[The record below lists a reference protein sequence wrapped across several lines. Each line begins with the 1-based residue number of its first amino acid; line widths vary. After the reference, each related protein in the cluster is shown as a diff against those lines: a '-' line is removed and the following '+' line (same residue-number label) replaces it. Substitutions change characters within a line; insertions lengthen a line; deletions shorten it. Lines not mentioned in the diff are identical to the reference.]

1 MVKIM
6 NNEEKFQQITTEM
19 LNTYI
24 AKNHDYG
31 NSFSQSF
38 EEFGLISSIIRLSD
52 KLNRLKK
59 LKDSTARVEE
69 PIRDTL
75 LDMANYCILTIMELD
90 NKLNV
95 THVAQLDFD
104 GCAIDSTAGKPYN
117 QEYYITSST
126 LEK

>member
-31 NSFSQSF
+31 DSFNQTF

-59 LKDSTARVEE
+59 LKDSTAKVDE
-69 PIRDTL
+69 PIKDTL
-75 LDMANYCILTIMELD
+75 LDMANYCILTTMELE
-90 NKLNV
+90 NKTDV
-95 THVAQLDFD
+95 TQLDFD
-104 GCAIDSTAGKPYN
+104 GSVIDSTTGKPYN
-117 QEYYITSST
+117 QEYYITLST

>member
-1 MVKIM
+1 M
-6 NNEEKFQQITTEM
+6 NNEEKFRQITTEM
-19 LNTYI
+19 LNTYV

-31 NSFSQSF
+31 DSFSKSF

-59 LKDSTARVEE
+59 LKDSTAKVDES
-69 PIRDTL
+69 IRDTL

-90 NKLNV
+90 NKIEV
-95 THVAQLDFD
+95 SQFDFD
-104 GCAIDSTAGKPYN
+104 GSAINQCTGKPYN
-117 QEYYITSST
+117 QDYYITSST

>member
-1 MVKIM
+1 M
-6 NNEEKFQQITTEM
+6 NNEEKFRQITTEM

-31 NSFSQSF
+31 DSFSKSF

-59 LKDSTARVEE
+59 LKNSTAKTDE

-90 NKLNV
+90 STVNMS
-95 THVAQLDFD
+95 TLDFD
-104 GCAIDSTAGKPYN
+104 DFAINQCTGKPYN
-117 QEYYITSST
+117 QDYYVTSST

>member
-1 MVKIM
+1 MTNK
-6 NNEEKFQQITTEM
+6 EKFQKITGEM

-31 NSFSQSF
+31 DSFSQSF
-38 EEFGLISSIIRLSD
+38 EEFGLISPIIRLSD

-59 LKDSTARVEE
+59 LKDSTAKVDES
-69 PIRDTL
+69 IRDTV

-90 NKLNV
+90 NK
-95 THVAQLDFD
+95 QPDF
-104 GCAIDSTAGKPYN
+104 IDSPAEKSYN
-117 QEYYITSST
+117 QEYYVTSST

>member
-1 MVKIM
+1 M
-6 NNEEKFQQITTEM
+6 NNEEKFRQITTEM

-31 NSFSQSF
+31 DSFSKSF

-59 LKDSTARVEE
+59 LKDSTAKVDES
-69 PIRDTL
+69 IGDTL
-75 LDMANYCILTIMELD
+75 LDMANYCILTMMELD
-90 NKLNV
+90 NTVNISTV
-95 THVAQLDFD
+95 DFD
-104 GCAIDSTAGKPYN
+104 GSVIDSTTGNPYN
-117 QEYYITSST
+117 QDYYITSST

>member
-1 MVKIM
+1 M

-31 NSFSQSF
+31 DSFNQTF

-59 LKDSTARVEE
+59 LKDSIAKVDE
-69 PIRDTL
+69 PIKDTL
-75 LDMANYCILTIMELD
+75 LDMANYCILTMMELE
-90 NKLNV
+90 NKTDV
-95 THVAQLDFD
+95 TQLDFD
-104 GCAIDSTAGKPYN
+104 GSVIDSTTGKPYN
-117 QEYYITSST
+117 QEYYITLST

>member
-1 MVKIM
+1 MM

-31 NSFSQSF
+31 DSFNQTF

-59 LKDSTARVEE
+59 LKDSTAKVDE
-69 PIRDTL
+69 PIKDTL

-90 NKLNV
+90 NKINV
-95 THVAQLDFD
+95 THVTQLDFD
-104 GCAIDSTAGKPYN
+104 GSIIDLNTGKPYN
-117 QEYYITSST
+117 QEYYVTSST

>member
-1 MVKIM
+1 M
-6 NNEEKFQQITTEM
+6 NNKEKFQKITDEM

-31 NSFSQSF
+31 DSFSQSF

-59 LKDSTARVEE
+59 LKDSTAKVDES
-69 PIRDTL
+69 IRDTV

-90 NKLNV
+90 NKIEVSQFDLDDS
-95 THVAQLDFD
+95 VAN
-104 GCAIDSTAGKPYN
+104 KPYN
-117 QEYYITSST
+117 QDYYITSST

>member
-31 NSFSQSF
+31 DSFNQTF

-59 LKDSTARVEE
+59 LKDSTAKVDE
-69 PIRDTL
+69 PIKDTL
-75 LDMANYCILTIMELD
+75 LDMANYCILTTMELE
-90 NKLNV
+90 NKTDV
-95 THVAQLDFD
+95 THVIPLDFD
-104 GCAIDSTAGKPYN
+104 GSAIDSTTGKPYN
-117 QEYYITSST
+117 QEYYVTSST